1 MLRPTLVIALALLT
15 FTAAHAAKPI
25 RLGLNYPSTGNY
37 KSEGLELRRG
47 AMLAVEQINQGGGVL
62 GRPLEL
68 VSLNSAARAEKAQAN
83 VERFASQGAA
93 MVFGGAN
100 SEEALSAGQRARE
113 LGLLYFPTLGY
124 ANEITGR
131 DGHRHLF
138 RESNSAWMSARVLGE
153 YLSWHMPNRR
163 YHYISLDDAWGR
175 SMEQALRE
183 ATKSRDRARHGYS
196 KIAERGARRGDYL
209 AALQK
214 AAASEADVLVIVL
227 LGEDLVQT
235 MRLAQTLDL
244 GKRMQIIVPNLTQS
258 IVEQAGPMVMEH
270 VIGTEA
276 WTWRVPKLVESAA
289 GQAFVDR
296 YIAQHQAYPG
306 STAASAYG
314 IVQQWAA
321 AAQRAGKLD
330 SAAVIAAMENH
341 RYHLLKDEQYWR
353 DFDHQNVQ
361 SIFAVRVRSRSEI
374 MQDRFKQDY
383 FTIIHRM
390 DGEEAAP
397 SLDDW
402 QQERGDQ
409 LQLQR
414 LSTATRRA

>member
-47 AMLAVEQINQGGGVL
+47 AILAAEQINQGGGVL

-196 KIAERGARRGDYL
+196 KIAERGARRGEYL

-235 MRLAQTLDL
+235 MLLAQTLDL

-341 RYHLLKDEQYWR
+341 RYRLLKDEQYWR

-409 LQLQR
+409 LQLQ
-414 LSTATRRA
+414 

>member
-1 MLRPTLVIALALLT
+1 MFRTTLVIALLVLT
-15 FTAAHAAKPI
+15 LQSAHAAEPI

-47 AMLAVEQINQGGGVL
+47 ALLAVDQINQGGGLL
-62 GRPLEL
+62 GRRLEL
-68 VSLNSAARAEKAQAN
+68 VSLSSAARAEKARTN
-83 VERFASQGAA
+83 IDRFANQGAA
-93 MVFGGAN
+93 MVLGGAN
-100 SEEALSAGQRARE
+100 SEEALAAGQRARE

-163 YHYISLDDAWGR
+163 YHYISLDDAWGS

-196 KIAERGARRGDYL
+196 KIAERGARRGEYL

-214 AAASEADVLVIVL
+214 AAASNADVLVIVL

-235 MRLAQTLDL
+235 MRLAHTLEL

-258 IVEQAGPMVMEH
+258 IVEQAGPLVMEN

-276 WTWRVPKLVESAA
+276 WTWRVPKLVGSTE
-289 GQAFVDR
+289 GQAFADR
-296 YIAQHQAYPG
+296 YIALHQAYPG

-314 IVQQWAA
+314 IVRQWAD
-321 AAQRAGKLD
+321 AAQRAGSTD
-330 SAAVIAAMENH
+330 AEAVIAALENH
-341 RYHLLKDEQYWR
+341 RYQLLKDEQYWR

-361 SIFAVRVRSRSEI
+361 SIYAVRVRNRSEI

-383 FTIIHRM
+383 FSIIHRM
-390 DGEEAAP
+390 DGEASAP

-409 LQLQR
+409 LELQ
-414 LSTATRRA
+414 

>member
-83 VERFASQGAA
+83 VERFASQGAS

-196 KIAERGARRGDYL
+196 KIAERGARRGEYL

-341 RYHLLKDEQYWR
+341 RYRLLKDEQYWR

-409 LQLQR
+409 LQLQ
-414 LSTATRRA
+414 

>member
-68 VSLNSAARAEKAQAN
+68 ISLNSAARAEKAQAN
-83 VERFASQGAA
+83 VERFAGQGAA

-214 AAASEADVLVIVL
+214 AAASDADVLVIVL
-227 LGEDLVQT
+227 LGQDLVQT
-235 MRLAQTLDL
+235 MRLAQTLEL

-258 IVEQAGPMVMEH
+258 IVEQAGPLVMEN
-270 VIGTEA
+270 VIDTEA
-276 WTWRVPKLVESAA
+276 WTWRVPKLVDSVE
-289 GQAFVDR
+289 GQTFVDR
-296 YIAQHQAYPG
+296 FIAQHQAYPG

-341 RYHLLKDEQYWR
+341 RYRLLKDEQYWR

-409 LQLQR
+409 LQLQ
-414 LSTATRRA
+414 

>member
-196 KIAERGARRGDYL
+196 KIAERGARRGEYL

-409 LQLQR
+409 LQLQ
-414 LSTATRRA
+414 

>member
-1 MLRPTLVIALALLT
+1 MFRTTLVIALLVLT
-15 FTAAHAAKPI
+15 LQSAHAAEPI

-47 AMLAVEQINQGGGVL
+47 ALLAVDHINQDGGLL
-62 GRPLEL
+62 GRRLEL
-68 VSLNSAARAEKAQAN
+68 VSLSSAARAEKARTN
-83 VERFASQGAA
+83 IDRFANQGAA
-93 MVFGGAN
+93 MVLGGAN
-100 SEEALSAGQRARE
+100 SEEALAAGQRARE

-163 YHYISLDDAWGR
+163 YHYISLDDAWGS

-196 KIAERGARRGDYL
+196 KIAERGARRGEYL

-214 AAASEADVLVIVL
+214 AAASNADVLVIVL

-235 MRLAQTLDL
+235 MRLAHTLEL

-258 IVEQAGPMVMEH
+258 IVEQAGPLVMEN

-276 WTWRVPKLVESAA
+276 WTWRVPKLVGSTE
-289 GQAFVDR
+289 GQAFADR
-296 YIAQHQAYPG
+296 YIALHQAYPG

-314 IVQQWAA
+314 IVRQWAD
-321 AAQRAGKLD
+321 AAQRAGSTD
-330 SAAVIAAMENH
+330 AEAVIAALENH
-341 RYHLLKDEQYWR
+341 RYQLLKDEQYWR

-361 SIFAVRVRSRSEI
+361 SIYAVRVRNRSEI

-383 FTIIHRM
+383 FSIIHRM
-390 DGEEAAP
+390 DGEASAP

-409 LQLQR
+409 LELQ
-414 LSTATRRA
+414 

>member
-163 YHYISLDDAWGR
+163 YYYISLDDAWGR

-196 KIAERGARRGDYL
+196 KIAERGARRGEYL

-341 RYHLLKDEQYWR
+341 RYRLLKDEQYWR

-409 LQLQR
+409 LQLQ
-414 LSTATRRA
+414 

>member
-25 RLGLNYPSTGNY
+25 HLGLNYPSTGNY

-163 YHYISLDDAWGR
+163 YYYISLDDAWGR

-341 RYHLLKDEQYWR
+341 RYRLLKDEQYWR

-409 LQLQR
+409 LQLQ
-414 LSTATRRA
+414 

>member
-1 MLRPTLVIALALLT
+1 
-15 FTAAHAAKPI
+15 
-25 RLGLNYPSTGNY
+25 
-37 KSEGLELRRG
+37 
-47 AMLAVEQINQGGGVL
+47 
-62 GRPLEL
+62 
-68 VSLNSAARAEKAQAN
+68 
-83 VERFASQGAA
+83 
-93 MVFGGAN
+93 
-100 SEEALSAGQRARE
+100 
-113 LGLLYFPTLGY
+113 
-124 ANEITGR
+124 
-131 DGHRHLF
+131 
-138 RESNSAWMSARVLGE
+138 
-153 YLSWHMPNRR
+153 MPNRR

-196 KIAERGARRGDYL
+196 KIAERGARRGEYL

-341 RYHLLKDEQYWR
+341 RYRLLKDEQYWR

-409 LQLQR
+409 LQLQ
-414 LSTATRRA
+414 

>member
-1 MLRPTLVIALALLT
+1 MFRTTLVIALLVLT
-15 FTAAHAAKPI
+15 LQSAHAAEPI

-47 AMLAVEQINQGGGVL
+47 ALLSVDHINQDGGLL
-62 GRPLEL
+62 GRRLEL
-68 VSLNSAARAEKAQAN
+68 VSLNSAARAEKARTN
-83 VERFASQGAA
+83 IDRFANHGAA
-93 MVFGGAN
+93 MVLGGAN
-100 SEEALSAGQRARE
+100 SEEALAAGQRARE

-196 KIAERGARRGDYL
+196 KIAERGARRGEYL

-214 AAASEADVLVIVL
+214 AAASNADVLVIVL

-235 MRLAQTLDL
+235 MRLAHTLEL

-258 IVEQAGPMVMEH
+258 IVEQAGPQVMEN

-276 WTWRVPKLVESAA
+276 WTWRVPKLVGSTE
-289 GQAFVDR
+289 GQAFADR
-296 YIAQHQAYPG
+296 YIALHQAYPG

-314 IVQQWAA
+314 IVRQWAD
-321 AAQRAGKLD
+321 AAQRAGSID
-330 SAAVIAAMENH
+330 AEAVIAALENH
-341 RYHLLKDEQYWR
+341 RYQLLKDEQYWR

-361 SIFAVRVRSRSEI
+361 SIYAVRVRNRSEI

-383 FTIIHRM
+383 FSIIHRM
-390 DGEEAAP
+390 DGEASAP

-409 LQLQR
+409 LVLQ
-414 LSTATRRA
+414 